1 MYNSIPIPINNSDY
15 KTNKPYNNT
24 IKRNPISFECK
35 LDHNILGNEAKNIMS
50 SFGGMENLAKGNMG
64 DIFGNLFKNM

>member
-1 MYNSIPIPINNSDY
+1 MYNSIPIPINNSNY

-35 LDHNILGNEAKNIMS
+35 LDHNIFDPSKNSPPNPWIQKL
-50 SFGGMENLAKGNMG
+50 ETRIKEYYK
-64 DIFGNLFKNM
+64 DD